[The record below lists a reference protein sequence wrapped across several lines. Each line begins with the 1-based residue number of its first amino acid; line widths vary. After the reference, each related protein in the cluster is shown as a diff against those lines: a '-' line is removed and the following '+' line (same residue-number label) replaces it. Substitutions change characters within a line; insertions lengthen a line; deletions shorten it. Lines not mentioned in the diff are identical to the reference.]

1 MKKIRMIPAVND
13 AEILGIA
20 SLAEEIW
27 HEHFTDIIG
36 EDQVNYMVEKFQSF
50 DALQKQVSDGYEYF
64 LISTDYMMAGYTGIH
79 EENGSLFLS
88 KLYLL
93 KESRGQHLSTE
104 VFHFLVN
111 LAKERNLNKIWLTCN
126 KYNSHTLDVYKHLGF
141 QIVRDEVTDIGNGFV
156 MDDYIMEYAISK

>member
-50 DALQKQVSDGYEYF
+50 DALQKQISDGYEYF

-93 KESRGQHLSTE
+93 EESRGQHLSTE